1 MTLAEFTVFEE
12 LGSRR
17 PPTRLQRIR
26 DHLQSIPKCV
36 SKPLLTILT
45 PNIIVFGVFM
55 GFLVLGHYFKYA
67 NPYKDYHDPPAGTYF
82 AFTFAYLI
90 PVVSLGSNV
99 CALLNVAY
107 YPSRVEGQ
115 DVSESSD
122 DVKEREISCNGLL
135 ILVFLWLV
143 VVVGMLTDGSSVN
156 LFGFQRII

>member
-1 MTLAEFTVFEE
+1 MTLAEFTVLEE

-17 PPTRLQRIR
+17 PPTMLQRIR
-26 DHLQSIPKCV
+26 DHLPSISKCV

-107 YPSRVEGQ
+107 PSRVEGQ
-115 DVSESSD
+115 DVSESSE
-122 DVKEREISCNGLL
+122 DVKVGRFCVLGLRSWYSYGLL
-135 ILVFLWLV
+135 SLL
-143 VVVGMLTDGSSVN
+143 GC
-156 LFGFQRII
+156 